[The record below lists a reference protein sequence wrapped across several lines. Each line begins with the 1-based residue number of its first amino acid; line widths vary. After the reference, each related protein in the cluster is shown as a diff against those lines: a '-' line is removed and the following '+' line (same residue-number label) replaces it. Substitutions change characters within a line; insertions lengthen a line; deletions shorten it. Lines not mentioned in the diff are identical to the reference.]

1 MSKIRQFIRD
11 ERGTTAIEY
20 VLIATIVSIVIIGG
34 LTQIGSKLS
43 SQYINTVGAQLK

>member
-1 MSKIRQFIRD
+1 MSKLGQFIRD

-20 VLIATIVSIVIIGG
+20 VLIATIVSIVIIGA

>member
-1 MSKIRQFIRD
+1 MVTLRQFIRD

-20 VLIATIVSIVIIGG
+20 VLIATIVSIVIIGA

-43 SQYINTVGAQLK
+43 SQYITTVGAQLK